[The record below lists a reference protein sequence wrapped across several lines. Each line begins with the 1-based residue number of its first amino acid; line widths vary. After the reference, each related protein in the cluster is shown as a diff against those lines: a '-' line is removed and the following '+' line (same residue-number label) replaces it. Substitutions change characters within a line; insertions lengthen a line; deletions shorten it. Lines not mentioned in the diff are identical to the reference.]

1 MESSGQTLSNVK
13 EPLDHDEKT
22 SCSRNPSASGDQKTS
37 CCPGGEDNNELL
49 PCVKKPPEEE
59 EEMFPCSREIVE
71 CSGDQAMV
79 SGGGSDPILRS
90 INKEDIAAE
99 GGAPSLITIL
109 TRSMSDFLMWMLG
122 SLGILWILGLSRGS
136 RPSKIHEKVSPQKRK
151 QEMEENEEDLE
162 ENGMDKKRWRADGV
176 YIAIHDFITRMWGA
190 SVGSQ
195 DDVDILQDQVRTKE
209 NEGSFW
215 KQKPDLNFVANSVD
229 GFEICGLNFGETV
242 QEIPLKTD
250 VTEKVSKDTKSQETE
265 SSDIDDGVK
274 KILEVN
280 IKKISENMDDTAKL
294 EKIKDVVT
302 DVEKKEEIANNSVNS
317 EKNEV
322 D

>member
-13 EPLDHDEKT
+13 EPLVPEDQM
-22 SCSRNPSASGDQKTS
+22 SCAKNPSQSGDQKTS
-37 CCPGGEDNNELL
+37 SSDGELL

-59 EEMFPCSREIVE
+59 EEMFPCSRENLE
-71 CSGDQAMV
+71 GSGDQAVV
-79 SGGGSDPILRS
+79 SGDGSDSILRS

-99 GGAPSLITIL
+99 GGAPSLMNIL

-162 ENGMDKKRWRADGV
+162 EDGMDKKRWRADGV

-195 DDVDILQDQVRTKE
+195 DHVDILQNQVRTKE
-209 NEGSFW
+209 KEESFW
-215 KQKPDLNFVANSVD
+215 KQKPDLNFVANSSVD